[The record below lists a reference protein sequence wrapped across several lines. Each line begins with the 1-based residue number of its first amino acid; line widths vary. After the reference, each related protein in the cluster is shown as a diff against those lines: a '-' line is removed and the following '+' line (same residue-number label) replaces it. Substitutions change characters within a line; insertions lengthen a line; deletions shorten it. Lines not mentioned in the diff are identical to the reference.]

1 MRGKWRA
8 PANLHIGNMGVAPAL
23 ALPANSIPPTA
34 SLGGNVDNRRFGVG
48 ASIYYPVQVAGAL
61 LSGACRRSMLLPD
74 VGPDDPMWMDTHLA
88 QLPLLL
94 RINCHSASSLLG
106 IHAAK
111 LVFISSFK

>member
-8 PANLHIGNMGVAPAL
+8 PANLHIGNMGVAPAI

-61 LSGACRRSMLLPD
+61 LSGAYFR
-74 VGPDDPMWMDTHLA
+74 V
-88 QLPLLL
+88 
-94 RINCHSASSLLG
+94 
-106 IHAAK
+106 
-111 LVFISSFK
+111 